1 MPKSSFLRW
10 ISGAQAWRHGL
21 TYAFYVPEELSNIRE
36 LLSAGKLQDAV
47 AELWKLSLLGSN
59 SAAALLEYMCL
70 RDRTLCGIDRPAVDG
85 LCRESANRL
94 NAFAQYILAW
104 CEYEKGNRKQF
115 AQLLNQSARQRF
127 PPAMGDLGRL
137 FSAVPKGTRKQRM
150 LARRF
155 FQLAIRSGHLISIA
169 LFLNECKRGAFGRIL
184 RVLGVVLHP
193 VSVIILIYPVTRISP
208 FSISVFTYPVGLT
221 RPLFQA
227 R

>member
-1 MPKSSFLRW
+1 MQKNSFLGW

-21 TYAFYVPEELSNIRE
+21 TYAFYVPDELSNIRE
-36 LLSAGKLQDAV
+36 LLAAGKLQDAV

-70 RDRTLCGIDRPAVDG
+70 RDQTLCANDRFAVSE
-85 LCRESANRL
+85 LCRHSANRR
-94 NAFAQYILAW
+94 NPFAQYILAW

-115 AQLLNQSARQRF
+115 ARLLNQSARQRF

-137 FSAVPKGTRKQRM
+137 FSSIPDGTRKQRM

-155 FQLAIRSGHLISIA
+155 FQLAIRKGHLISIA
-169 LFLNECKRGAFGRIL
+169 LFMNACKTGAFGRTL

-193 VSVIILIYPVTRISP
+193 LSVFILIGPVMRLSP